1 MKITYKLN
9 KDIIART
16 AANLVF
22 NLSEIK
28 SIHIA
33 KGNTCFN
40 GKSLVGILSNNLLSG
55 DTINIE
61 IEDLSDVEK
70 VKEIFNE
77 VGRFVE

>member
-9 KDIIART
+9 KDIVART

-55 DTINIE
+55 DIINIE